1 MGRGGSK
8 GLPGKNLREIGG
20 LSLVGYKAKAALQSR
35 YCSRLI
41 VSSDSAEIRNEAM
54 RHGAEM
60 LFERPAELATDT
72 ASSNDVVLHAM
83 DWIETHEG
91 RRYDA
96 IMLLE
101 PSSPFAR
108 PEHFDEAVELFVA
121 RKASLVVGMRETE
134 VASIFVGTLGADGS
148 IGGIVEKMLKTPAQR
163 RQDQAPEVTMNGA
176 LYLVGWDAMRKHRK
190 IYADPAASYGI
201 MMDRLHSI
209 EIESA
214 ADLAYAS
221 YVIEHGMLDASP
233 WRNPHDRTP
242 PHRRRHR
249 FAGRLR
255 PAAGHPDA
263 AEGDGRRRPQRHR
276 LRHASRA
283 ALRRDLASHR
293 GRRLFDRGE
302 GRSPAARRSRRDGGA
317 RYRHRRFRLCRWL
330 PSLRRMFWSCSAT
343 ATRCWLPR
351 SRRRC

>member
-1 MGRGGSK
+1 MADLAQVLFLLVGRGGSK

-20 LSLVGYKAKAALQSR
+20 LSLIGYKARAARKSR

-41 VSSDSAEIRNEAM
+41 VSSDSAQIREEAM

-83 DWIETHEG
+83 NWIEAHEK

-108 PEHFDEAVELFVA
+108 PEHFDQAVELFVA

-134 VASIFVGTLGADGS
+134 VASIFVGTLGSDGS
-148 IGGIVEKMLKTPAQR
+148 IGGIVEKMLKMPAQR

-176 LYLVGWDAMRKHRK
+176 LYLVGWEAMRKHRR
-190 IYADPAASYGI
+190 IYADPEASYGI
-201 MMDRLHSI
+201 LMDRLHSI

-221 YVIEHGMLDASP
+221 YVVEHGMLDASP
-233 WRNPHDRTP
+233 WRSRT
-242 PHRRRHR
+242 
-249 FAGRLR
+249 
-255 PAAGHPDA
+255 
-263 AEGDGRRRPQRHR
+263 
-276 LRHASRA
+276 
-283 ALRRDLASHR
+283 
-293 GRRLFDRGE
+293 
-302 GRSPAARRSRRDGGA
+302 
-317 RYRHRRFRLCRWL
+317 
-330 PSLRRMFWSCSAT
+330 
-343 ATRCWLPR
+343 
-351 SRRRC
+351 

>member
-1 MGRGGSK
+1 MAETAQILFLLVGRGGSK

-20 LSLVGYKAKAALQSR
+20 LSLIGYKAKSALQSR

-41 VSSDSAEIRNEAM
+41 VSSDSAEIRNEAV

-83 DWIETHEG
+83 DWIEAHEG

-108 PEHFDEAVELFVA
+108 PEHFDEAIELFLV

-134 VASIFVGTLGADGS
+134 VSSIFVGTLGADGS
-148 IGGIVEKMLKTPAQR
+148 IGGIVDRMLKTPAQR
-163 RQDQAPEVTMNGA
+163 RQDQPIEVTMNGA

-201 MMDRLHSI
+201 MMDRMHSI

-233 WRNPHDRTP
+233 WLT
-242 PHRRRHR
+242 
-249 FAGRLR
+249 
-255 PAAGHPDA
+255 
-263 AEGDGRRRPQRHR
+263 
-276 LRHASRA
+276 
-283 ALRRDLASHR
+283 
-293 GRRLFDRGE
+293 
-302 GRSPAARRSRRDGGA
+302 SP
-317 RYRHRRFRLCRWL
+317 
-330 PSLRRMFWSCSAT
+330 
-343 ATRCWLPR
+343 
-351 SRRRC
+351 

>member
-1 MGRGGSK
+1 MAETAQILFLLVGRGGSK

-20 LSLVGYKAKAALQSR
+20 LSLIGYKAKSALQSR

-41 VSSDSAEIRNEAM
+41 VSSDSADIRNEAV

-72 ASSNDVVLHAM
+72 ASSNDVVLHTM
-83 DWIETHEG
+83 DWIEAHEG

-108 PEHFDEAVELFVA
+108 PEHFNEAIELFLA

-134 VASIFVGTLGADGS
+134 VSSIFVGTLGADGS
-148 IGGIVEKMLKTPAQR
+148 IGGIVDRMLKTPAQR
-163 RQDQAPEVTMNGA
+163 RQDQPIEVTMNGA

-190 IYADPAASYGI
+190 IYADPVASYGI
-201 MMDRLHSI
+201 MMDRMHSI

-233 WRNPHDRTP
+233 WRI
-242 PHRRRHR
+242 
-249 FAGRLR
+249 
-255 PAAGHPDA
+255 
-263 AEGDGRRRPQRHR
+263 
-276 LRHASRA
+276 
-283 ALRRDLASHR
+283 
-293 GRRLFDRGE
+293 
-302 GRSPAARRSRRDGGA
+302 SP
-317 RYRHRRFRLCRWL
+317 
-330 PSLRRMFWSCSAT
+330 
-343 ATRCWLPR
+343 
-351 SRRRC
+351 

>member
-1 MGRGGSK
+1 MAETAQILFLLVGRGGSK

-20 LSLVGYKAKAALQSR
+20 LSLIGYKAKSALQSS

-41 VSSDSAEIRNEAM
+41 VSSDSADIRNEAV

-83 DWIETHEG
+83 DWIEAHEG

-108 PEHFDEAVELFVA
+108 PEHFDEAIELFLA

-134 VASIFVGTLGADGS
+134 VSSIFVGTLGADGS
-148 IGGIVEKMLKTPAQR
+148 IGSIVDRMLKTPAQR
-163 RQDQAPEVTMNGA
+163 RQDQPIEVTMNGA

-201 MMDRLHSI
+201 MMDRTHSI

-233 WRNPHDRTP
+233 WLT
-242 PHRRRHR
+242 
-249 FAGRLR
+249 
-255 PAAGHPDA
+255 
-263 AEGDGRRRPQRHR
+263 
-276 LRHASRA
+276 
-283 ALRRDLASHR
+283 
-293 GRRLFDRGE
+293 
-302 GRSPAARRSRRDGGA
+302 SP
-317 RYRHRRFRLCRWL
+317 
-330 PSLRRMFWSCSAT
+330 
-343 ATRCWLPR
+343 
-351 SRRRC
+351 

>member
-1 MGRGGSK
+1 MADSAQVLFLLVGRGGSK

-20 LSLVGYKAKAALQSR
+20 LSLIGYKAVAARKSR
-35 YCSRLI
+35 YCTRLI

-54 RHGAEM
+54 RHGAEI

-83 DWIETHEG
+83 DWIEAHEK

-134 VASIFVGTLGADGS
+134 VASIFVGTLGSDGS
-148 IGGIVEKMLKTPAQR
+148 IGGIVDKMLKTPAQR
-163 RQDQAPEVTMNGA
+163 RQDQPGEVTMNGA
-176 LYLVGWDAMRKHRK
+176 LYLVGWEAMRKHRK

-201 MMDRLHSI
+201 LMDRLHSI

-221 YVIEHGMLDASP
+221 YVVEHGMLDASP
-233 WRNPHDRTP
+233 WRSQT
-242 PHRRRHR
+242 
-249 FAGRLR
+249 
-255 PAAGHPDA
+255 
-263 AEGDGRRRPQRHR
+263 
-276 LRHASRA
+276 
-283 ALRRDLASHR
+283 
-293 GRRLFDRGE
+293 
-302 GRSPAARRSRRDGGA
+302 
-317 RYRHRRFRLCRWL
+317 
-330 PSLRRMFWSCSAT
+330 
-343 ATRCWLPR
+343 
-351 SRRRC
+351 

>member
-1 MGRGGSK
+1 MADSAQVLFLLVGRGGSK

-20 LSLVGYKAKAALQSR
+20 LSLIGHKAVAALQSR
-35 YCSRLI
+35 YCTRLI
-41 VSSDSAEIRNEAM
+41 VSSDSAEIRDEAI

-72 ASSNDVVLHAM
+72 ASSNDVILHAM
-83 DWIETHEG
+83 DWIEAYEG

-134 VASIFVGTLGADGS
+134 VASIFVGTLGSDGS
-148 IGGIVEKMLKTPAQR
+148 IGGIVEKMLRTPAQR
-163 RQDQAPEVTMNGA
+163 RQDQPPEVTMNGA
-176 LYLVGWDAMRKHRK
+176 LYLIGWEAMRKHRK
-190 IYADPAASYGI
+190 VYADPGASYGI
-201 MMDRLHSI
+201 LMDRLHSI

-233 WRNPHDRTP
+233 WRSRT
-242 PHRRRHR
+242 
-249 FAGRLR
+249 
-255 PAAGHPDA
+255 
-263 AEGDGRRRPQRHR
+263 
-276 LRHASRA
+276 
-283 ALRRDLASHR
+283 
-293 GRRLFDRGE
+293 
-302 GRSPAARRSRRDGGA
+302 
-317 RYRHRRFRLCRWL
+317 
-330 PSLRRMFWSCSAT
+330 
-343 ATRCWLPR
+343 
-351 SRRRC
+351 